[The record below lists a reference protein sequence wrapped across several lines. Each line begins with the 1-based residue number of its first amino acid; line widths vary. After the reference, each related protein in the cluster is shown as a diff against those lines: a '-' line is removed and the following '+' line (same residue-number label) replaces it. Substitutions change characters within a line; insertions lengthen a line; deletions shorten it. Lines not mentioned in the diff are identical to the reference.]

1 MANEAQRQARPET
14 PREPGR
20 RVEELD
26 RQPGSNRGT
35 KGQMRES
42 RRVARSSEDDIQTM
56 AGHDDPDK
64 SDLTEK

>member
-1 MANEAQRQARPET
+1 MANEAQGQSRPET

-20 RVEELD
+20 AADQLD

-56 AGHDDPDK
+56 SGHDDPNT
-64 SDLTEK
+64 SDRTEK